1 MCRVKIELYLQRNMV
16 GIFGTN
22 TGSKAD
28 RNEFRNAM
36 AQSRTWAGDDRKQSL
51 FWTETGQGYEF
62 ARLSC
67 R

>member
-28 RNEFRNAM
+28 RNEFRKLGRAM
-36 AQSRTWAGDDRKQSL
+36 IANNTWTDRL
-51 FWTETGQGYEF
+51 TICE
-62 ARLSC
+62 
-67 R
+67 